1 MQRSLEQYLAEVSR
15 YPLLTQ
21 EEELALARSFRQDG
35 NRRAGEALVTA
46 NLRFVVKI
54 AKGYRGYGL
63 RVADLI
69 QEGNLGLLRGV
80 QKFDPDQGIRLVS
93 YAVWWI
99 RAYIQSYVMQ
109 SWSLVKL
116 GTTQSQRR
124 LFFALARTR
133 REIERSGVD
142 GDLDENVARVLH
154 VRPEELRDVSRRM
167 EGRDVSLDA
176 PDLDGGSSQVD
187 RVAATSDL
195 PDELLSL
202 AREAAHRERGVSQ
215 ALSRLDERERHI
227 IEQRLMA
234 DEPASLQELG
244 VRFGFSRE
252 RARQIEIRARG
263 KLRSAL
269 QAFARPDGDGYD
281 PPAELLAT
289 G

>member
-1 MQRSLEQYLAEVSR
+1 MHRNLERYLQEVSR

-21 EEELALARSFRQDG
+21 EEEVALARAFRQVGD
-35 NRRAGEALVTA
+35 REAARKLVTA

-54 AKGYRGYGL
+54 ANGYRGYGL

-69 QEGNLGLLRGV
+69 QEGNLGLMRGV
-80 QKFDPDQGIRLVS
+80 EKFDPDQGIRLVS

-99 RAYIQSYVMQ
+99 RAYIQNYVMQ

-116 GTTQSQRR
+116 GTTQGQRR

-133 REIERSGVD
+133 REVERSGSEMDVD
-142 GDLDENVARVLH
+142 DDVARVLH

-176 PDLDGGSSQVD
+176 PDAEGGSSHLD
-187 RVAATSDL
+187 RISGTEEL
-195 PDELLSL
+195 QDEQLSR
-202 AREAAHRERGVSQ
+202 AREAAHRERGVSH
-215 ALSRLDERERHI
+215 ALSLLDERERHI
-227 IEQRLMA
+227 IEQRVMA

-244 VRFGFSRE
+244 SRFGFSRE

-263 KLRSAL
+263 KLRAAL
-269 QAFARPDGDGYD
+269 RSFDHRERAEPERT
-281 PPAELLAT
+281 AELLAV